1 MGILDNITNI
11 FKTTSKKSKKQYASG
26 NMAMFSSVNHQS
38 GQKYNYEDLVREGYE
53 HNAIA
58 YRCINEISQGASGVR
73 LKLLRGI
80 E

>member
-38 GQKYNYEDLVREGYE
+38 GQKYNYEDLVREDNFCGFKYCFGT
-53 HNAIA
+53 ILSFM
-58 YRCINEISQGASGVR
+58 CGKG
-73 LKLLRGI
+73 LRYSERI
-80 E
+80 